1 MHRPGTNPDQ
11 VQPSDILCDFCSRSW
26 SDDMAMVE
34 GHQGSCI
41 CGQCLTVAWHSV
53 IEARQNDAPPQSEE
67 GTWACTMCLEH
78 RKDAAF
84 RSQVREEALIC
95 RRCIGLAARA
105 LDLDP
110 DHNWAR
116 PSQENP

>member
-1 MHRPGTNPDQ
+1 MHRPDADPNAML
-11 VQPSDILCDFCSRSW
+11 PSDILCDFCSRSW